1 MNRDKLNYVEQQ
13 QTFDA
18 IMQSVLSFNASDWD
32 SLNSHEFHFISGPGG
47 TGKSALFQKLQAA
60 CQAEGIPISICAAIT
75 LAALLVQGATSVHV
89 CLVILLKN
97 RRILTTKFW
106 HSVTFLKSKVPC
118 YMVLVL
124 FWDEIVSNDCSL
136 FETVL
141 QAMETKWKKLWY
153 NVFIC
158 DGDFAQVC
166 SLLSN
171 NHWQLCCLSSHPLD
185 TSDCQREWKALL

>member
-1 MNRDKLNYVEQQ
+1 
-13 QTFDA
+13 
-18 IMQSVLSFNASDWD
+18 
-32 SLNSHEFHFISGPGG
+32 
-47 TGKSALFQKLQAA
+47 
-60 CQAEGIPISICAAIT
+60 
-75 LAALLVQGATSVHV
+75 
-89 CLVILLKN
+89 
-97 RRILTTKFW
+97 LTTKFW